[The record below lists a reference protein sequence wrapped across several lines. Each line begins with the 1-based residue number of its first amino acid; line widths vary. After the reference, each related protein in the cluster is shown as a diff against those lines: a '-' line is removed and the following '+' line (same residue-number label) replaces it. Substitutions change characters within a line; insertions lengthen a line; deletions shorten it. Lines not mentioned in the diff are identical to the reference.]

1 MRPLCW
7 RTGGYLIVGGTDER
21 DWANPYDGTEIY
33 DPATGALAPGPRL
46 NASRF
51 KLADAVVALGN
62 GDVLVGGGAQ
72 QVEVLDPARLTFSAP
87 QKLDADYFFSTATVL
102 ADGGALI
109 AGGYDRKIQATASAW
124 LYR

>member
-1 MRPLCW
+1 MAF
-7 RTGGYLIVGGTDER
+7 G
-21 DWANPYDGTEIY
+21 
-33 DPATGALAPGPRL
+33 
-46 NASRF
+46 
-51 KLADAVVALGN
+51 
-62 GDVLVGGGAQ
+62 
-72 QVEVLDPARLTFSAP
+72 AP